1 MILNS
6 NVFCDY
12 DFSSRLVKVEAL
24 EKLLDNNDYPSSEDV
39 EDIILNSLNVYDDV
53 SIIDAHE
60 YVNKKKKRQAER
72 EELEKLQ
79 DIESEMYGLDD
90 K

>member
-24 EKLLDNNDYPSSEDV
+24 EKLSDN
-39 EDIILNSLNVYDDV
+39 IINFSAYTG
-53 SIIDAHE
+53 
-60 YVNKKKKRQAER
+60 Q
-72 EELEKLQ
+72 EKVR
-79 DIESEMYGLDD
+79 
-90 K
+90 KAR

>member
-24 EKLLDNNDYPSSEDV
+24 EKLSDN
-39 EDIILNSLNVYDDV
+39 IINFSAYTGQEKVRK
-53 SIIDAHE
+53 AH
-60 YVNKKKKRQAER
+60 
-72 EELEKLQ
+72 
-79 DIESEMYGLDD
+79 
-90 K
+90 